1 MAQLADL
8 VGLGTRTPDM
18 LGRLS
23 QLLSVQHQGVEL
35 KSAQQSQ
42 HQRAALAAY
51 DFDQHMGDDGTID
64 LNGLATDPALRQA
77 AGDQYLD
84 VLAHAASAKQQQ
96 LEAKSKLFSLRGQ
109 QVEGLGQ
116 VLSPLLQDP
125 DVVNDTEKGR
135 QKLNQA
141 WMQYG
146 QLYGDE
152 ALPVLQ
158 TFAAPLRNVP
168 QGKLASALR
177 MIQLQAADVNQQR
190 AAMMPSRINTGREAI
205 NENPNMAADLPESRT
220 LTMPPTASIVTDTAG
235 RQFILDPATNRVTP
249 VGNGRGGAPS
259 ASPSAPTGSGFQQ
272 PTYQGQA
279 ADVESNQAEVKN
291 VRAVAD
297 RAPTNR
303 NIYRR
308 ILELSEETKTGP
320 LVKLA
325 QSFGAV
331 GQVAGDNFQELAK
344 YLEKN
349 AIENMTA
356 MGGPPSDAR
365 LSAAVAANGSTGFNK
380 KALQAV
386 TRFNYATNTGME
398 MYRKGMDQAV
408 GLDKP
413 DYLKLP
419 TFKAA
424 WAQNFDIDALRMENA
439 IRDGDNE
446 AKTEILQGMSK
457 ERAAELAQK
466 MRNLEALSTTGK
478 LP

>member
-1 MAQLADL
+1 MADL
-8 VGLGTRTPDM
+8 VGLNARPPDY
-18 LGRLS
+18 LGKLS
-23 QLLSVQHQGVEL
+23 QLLNIKGQQTEL
-35 KSAQQSQ
+35 AGAQQSQ
-42 HQRAALAAY
+42 RQRAALAAY
-51 DFDQHMGDDGTID
+51 DFNQHVGEDGTLD
-64 LNGLATDPALRQA
+64 LNALSTDPTLRAA

-84 VLAHAASAKQQQ
+84 VLTHAAAAKQQQ

-116 VLSPLLQDP
+116 MLSPLLQDP

-146 QLYGDE
+146 QLHGDE

-168 QGKLASALR
+168 KGKLASALR

-190 AAMMPSRINTGREAI
+190 AAMMPNLVNTGRQLQ
-205 NENPNMAADLPESRT
+205 NVNPNVAADVPQSMGLS
-220 LTMPPTASIVTDTAG
+220 MPPTAQVLTDAAG
-235 RQFILDPATNRVTP
+235 RSYIVDPVTNQPRL
-249 VGNGRGGAPS
+249 VGGGRGAAPS
-259 ASPSAPTGSGFQQ
+259 ASPSAPAFQQ
-272 PTYQGQA
+272 PDYQGQP
-279 ADVESNQAEVKN
+279 ADIESNQAEVKGI
-291 VRAVAD
+291 RAVAD

-303 NIYRR
+303 NIYKR
-308 ILELSEETKTGP
+308 ILELSEQTNTGP

-408 GLDKP
+408 GLEKP
-413 DYLKLP
+413 NYLKLP
-419 TFKAA
+419 AFKAA

-439 IRDGDNE
+439 IRDGDDD
-446 AKTEILQGMSK
+446 ARAEILRGMSK

-466 MRNLEALSTTGK
+466 MRNLEALSNTGK